1 MFGKILYI
9 SDNKAFIENTGSEEL
24 KGDLLNLHIIFEHED
39 QKLLGEIV
47 EIREKEIEVR
57 FLGEFVDGRYNNGI
71 LRKASLDSKIRVI
84 NTEELLEL
92 VGRESNKTFV
102 LGKSATYKDFNV
114 CPNIN
119 DLFANHMCIFG
130 NSGSGKSCGVSRV
143 VQNILS
149 NKNALAYNA
158 NLIFFDSFGEY
169 KNAFKSISSINSYYN
184 YKFVTANPRDETD
197 VKIDIPLNL
206 MKVDD
211 FGILLQADKHSQ
223 LTIIDRAV
231 KYAKIFATDTPE
243 ANKYKNNIIANALIT
258 ILYSQSTTRQKKDD
272 IFTII
277 DTCHTKEFSFD
288 TVIPGLGYTRSFS
301 ECFSIDSR
309 GHFGEE
315 VLITEYIL
323 KFIDEGL
330 DDIRAPEEAVFT
342 LQGLAKALDFTLIS
356 EGFNQ
361 NKNMHDDAQLL
372 KVRLSSIL
380 RSELGEFFT
389 GKEFVTPAK
398 FITNLVSSNNKKSQ
412 IININ
417 LETIDDAYAKA
428 IVKIYS
434 RIIFDFSKDN
444 ANRATVPFH
453 LFLEEAHRY
462 VQKDNDV
469 FLLGYN
475 IFERVAKEGR
485 KYGVILDIISQ
496 RPVEISDTVIA
507 QCSNFLIFK
516 MTHPKDIKYIEE
528 MLPNISADVI
538 EKMKILQPGTCVAFG
553 TAFKIPMICKLEMPN
568 PRPYSASC
576 DVSAYWD
583 SKSDISKDINGDGK
597 SLGGVSTTNQYKE
610 AISKTVATDNNTNND
625 SNTTNLNSAPN
636 IFDVNQ
642 AVKAVSN
649 GTPQNVVSN
658 QNPTPTVT
666 EVPNPSAGQSINPN
680 IFNLGNG
687 NNGKDSMVSPV
698 TEDSSNIPGMDSSF

>member
-9 SDNKAFIENTGSEEL
+9 SDNICYIENKGANEIG
-24 KGDLLNLHIIFEHED
+24 GDLLNLHLIFEHED
-39 QKLLGEIV
+39 QKILGEIV
-47 EIREKEIEVR
+47 EIRDDRIEVR
-57 FLGEFVDGRYNNGI
+57 FLGEFINGHYNNGI
-71 LRKASLDSKIRVI
+71 LRKASLNSTIRVI

-92 VGRESNKTFV
+92 VGKESNKSFI

-114 CPNIN
+114 CPDIN

-149 NKNALAYNA
+149 NKNSLAYNA

-169 KNAFKSISSINSYYN
+169 KNAFKSINTINSYYN
-184 YKFVTANPRDETD
+184 YKFVTSRVRDEQD
-197 VKIDIPLNL
+197 VLINVPLNL
-206 MKVDD
+206 LKVDD
-211 FGILLQADKHSQ
+211 FAILLQADKHSQ
-223 LTIIDRAV
+223 LTIIDRAL

-243 ANKYKNNIIANALIT
+243 ANQYKNHIIANALIT

-277 DTCHTKEFSFD
+277 DTCHTKEFNFD
-288 TVIPGLGYTRSFS
+288 AVIPGLGYTRSFS
-301 ECFSIDSR
+301 ECFAIDSH

-323 KFIDEGL
+323 KFIDENL
-330 DDIRAPEEAVFT
+330 NEIKEPENAIFT
-342 LQGLAKALDFTLIS
+342 LGGLSKALDFTLIS

-372 KVRLSSIL
+372 KVRLNSIL
-380 RSELGEFFT
+380 HSNMKDFFT
-389 GKEFVTPAK
+389 GDSFVTPAQ
-398 FITNLVSSNNKKSQ
+398 FITNLVSCNNKKAQ

-417 LETIDDAYAKA
+417 LETLDDAYAKA
-428 IVKIYS
+428 LVKIFS
-434 RIIFDFSKDN
+434 RIIFDFAKEN
-444 ANRATVPFH
+444 ANRATIPFH

-462 VQKDNDV
+462 VQHDNDI

-475 IFERVAKEGR
+475 IFDRVAKEGR

-576 DVSAYWD
+576 DVSSYWD
-583 SKSDISKDINGDGK
+583 SKTDINKDLEDNSTNTYGNPQTK
-597 SLGGVSTTNQYKE
+597 TKPISVSPDVLNNEISNQIPNQVNYND
-610 AISKTVATDNNTNND
+610 IPNNTQPI
-625 SNTTNLNSAPN
+625 SNTY
-636 IFDVNQ
+636 I
-642 AVKAVSN
+642 
-649 GTPQNVVSN
+649 N
-658 QNPTPTVT
+658 QNI
-666 EVPNPSAGQSINPN
+666 PNNNP
-680 IFNLGNG
+680 
-687 NNGKDSMVSPV
+687 VS
-698 TEDSSNIPGMDSSF
+698 